1 MVINIFRGAGILLFI
16 LILIMDDFPF
26 YKKMKQPYVQLVLA
40 IFTVMLLLLDPIL
53 GFIISM
59 VLMLIYYEIYKKID
73 IKKGIIKKNDENDK
87 YMLNPLKK
95 NTEYEKYMLNPLKKN
110 KIYENFKESDKIKK
124 DVIELDYITEKHL
137 EDAQNN
143 VIDTTIYNDELEN
156 ADEIYYGIQ
165 GLKIGDETVTG
176 YNNNDYISNW

>member
-73 IKKGIIKKNDENDK
+73 IKKGIIKKNNENDK

-95 NTEYEKYMLNPLKKN
+95 NSYEYFTEKD
-110 KIYENFKESDKIKK
+110 IVKK
-124 DVIELDYITEKHL
+124 DIIELDYITEKHL
-137 EDAQNN
+137 DDAQNN
-143 VIDTTIYNDELEN
+143 VIDSSIYNNELDNEKVDIN
-156 ADEIYYGIQ
+156 YGIQ
-165 GLKIGDETVTG
+165 GLKIGDENITG
-176 YNNNDYISNW
+176 YNSNEYILNWL

>member
-95 NTEYEKYMLNPLKKN
+95 NSYEYFTEKDIVKKN
-110 KIYENFKESDKIKK
+110 I
-124 DVIELDYITEKHL
+124 IELDYITEKHL
-137 EDAQNN
+137 DDAQNN
-143 VIDTTIYNDELEN
+143 VIDSSIYNNELDN
-156 ADEIYYGIQ
+156 KKVDINYGIQ
-165 GLKIGDETVTG
+165 GLKIGDENISG
-176 YNNNDYISNW
+176 YNSNEYILNWL

>member
-26 YKKMKQPYVQLVLA
+26 YKKMKEPYVQLILA
-40 IFTVMLLLLDPIL
+40 IFTILLLLMDPIL
-53 GFIISM
+53 GLIISM
-59 VLMLIYYEIYKKID
+59 VLMLIYFEIYKKMD
-73 IKKGIIKKNDENDK
+73 IKKGVI
-87 YMLNPLKK
+87 KK

>member
-95 NTEYEKYMLNPLKKN
+95 NSYEYFTEKD
-110 KIYENFKESDKIKK
+110 IVKK
-124 DVIELDYITEKHL
+124 DIIELDYITEKHL
-137 EDAQNN
+137 DDAQNN
-143 VIDTTIYNDELEN
+143 VIDESIYNNELDNEKVDIN
-156 ADEIYYGIQ
+156 YGIQ
-165 GLKIGDETVTG
+165 GLKIGDENISG
-176 YNNNDYISNW
+176 YNSNEYILNWL

>member
-1 MVINIFRGAGILLFI
+1 
-16 LILIMDDFPF
+16 MDDFPF

-95 NTEYEKYMLNPLKKN
+95 NSYEYFTEKDIVKKN
-110 KIYENFKESDKIKK
+110 I
-124 DVIELDYITEKHL
+124 IELDYITEKHL
-137 EDAQNN
+137 DDAQNN
-143 VIDTTIYNDELEN
+143 VIDSSIYNNELDN
-156 ADEIYYGIQ
+156 KKVDINYGIQ
-165 GLKIGDETVTG
+165 GLKIGDENISG
-176 YNNNDYISNW
+176 YNSNEYILNWL

>member
-26 YKKMKQPYVQLVLA
+26 YKKMKEPYVQLILA
-40 IFTVMLLLLDPIL
+40 IFTVFVLLMDPIL
-53 GFIISM
+53 GLIISM
-59 VLMLIYYEIYKKID
+59 VLMLIYFEIYKKMD
-73 IKKGIIKKNDENDK
+73 IKKGVI
-87 YMLNPLKK
+87 KK

-110 KIYENFKESDKIKK
+110 KLYENFKESDKIKK

-156 ADEIYYGIQ
+156 TEEIYYGIQ

>member
-95 NTEYEKYMLNPLKKN
+95 NSYEYFTEKD
-110 KIYENFKESDKIKK
+110 IVKK
-124 DVIELDYITEKHL
+124 DIIELDFITEKHL
-137 EDAQNN
+137 DDAQNN
-143 VIDTTIYNDELEN
+143 VIDSSIYNNELDNEKVDIN
-156 ADEIYYGIQ
+156 YGIQ
-165 GLKIGDETVTG
+165 GLKIGDENITG
-176 YNNNDYISNW
+176 YNSNEYILNWL

>member
-95 NTEYEKYMLNPLKKN
+95 NSYEYFTEKD
-110 KIYENFKESDKIKK
+110 IVKK
-124 DVIELDYITEKHL
+124 DIIELDYITEKHL
-137 EDAQNN
+137 DDAQNN
-143 VIDTTIYNDELEN
+143 VIDSSIYNNELDN
-156 ADEIYYGIQ
+156 KKVDINYGIQ
-165 GLKIGDETVTG
+165 GLKIGDENISG
-176 YNNNDYISNW
+176 YNSNEYILNWL

>member
-95 NTEYEKYMLNPLKKN
+95 NSYEY
-110 KIYENFKESDKIKK
+110 FKKK
-124 DVIELDYITEKHL
+124 DIVKKDIIELDFITEKHL
-137 EDAQNN
+137 DDAQNN
-143 VIDTTIYNDELEN
+143 VIDSSIYNNELDNEKVDIN
-156 ADEIYYGIQ
+156 YGIQ
-165 GLKIGDETVTG
+165 GLKIGDENITG
-176 YNNNDYISNW
+176 YNSNEYILNWL

>member
-73 IKKGIIKKNDENDK
+73 IKKGIIKKNNENDK

-95 NTEYEKYMLNPLKKN
+95 NSYEYFTEKD
-110 KIYENFKESDKIKK
+110 IVKK
-124 DVIELDYITEKHL
+124 DIIELDYITEKHL
-137 EDAQNN
+137 DDAQNN
-143 VIDTTIYNDELEN
+143 VIDSSIYNNELDNEKV
-156 ADEIYYGIQ
+156 DIDYGIQ
-165 GLKIGDETVTG
+165 GLKIGDENITG
-176 YNNNDYISNW
+176 YNSNEYILNWL

>member
-40 IFTVMLLLLDPIL
+40 IFTVILLLLDPIL

-59 VLMLIYYEIYKKID
+59 VFMLIYYEIYKKID
-73 IKKGIIKKNDENDK
+73 IKKGIIKKNGENDK

-95 NTEYEKYMLNPLKKN
+95 NSYEYFTEKDIVKKN
-110 KIYENFKESDKIKK
+110 I
-124 DVIELDYITEKHL
+124 VELDYITEKHL
-137 EDAQNN
+137 DDAQNN
-143 VIDTTIYNDELEN
+143 VINSSIYNNELDNEKEDIN
-156 ADEIYYGIQ
+156 YGIQ
-165 GLKIGDETVTG
+165 GLQIGDENITG
-176 YNNNDYISNW
+176 YNTNEYILNWL